1 LGASQPTSQQMP
13 FQKFPK
19 TNKYSFHPQWYTRT
33 LPDGSIGYRKWLSY
47 SISYDKVFCLYCML
61 FGKSPK
67 KAWVYDGVSRWKDGN
82 HMLTFHETSSIHI
95 AASIDAT
102 IHEKCSPIL
111 PALEEKKKIDVQ
123 TNRVVVKQLID
134 ITLFLGKHGL
144 AFRGHK
150 EKWTDSVRGNFKDLV
165 ILLAEYSP
173 VLSSYITLLKDK
185 GKSMTSL
192 ISWQRQNQL
201 IDAISNS
208 INNSILQE
216 VKNACVFSISIDT
229 TFDISRQEQV
239 SFIVRYVDESNG
251 MIYERLLAM
260 CSTASTKSETL
271 FNIFKEV
278 FNKTCLDWKKNLIGQ
293 SYDGAANMRGEYN
306 GLQVKIKNENP
317 HAVYI
322 WCWAHRLN
330 LVVEQGVAS
339 CLEAVDFFGILGKV
353 FDFICSSKNRVF
365 LFDKNQKMRNPKL
378 PVRRLKRVTTTRWSS
393 HSTALGTI
401 LLTWESLVDT
411 LEDIWTSEA
420 SSDASSFLSYFQSER
435 FLYTCF
441 LFKHIF
447 SILDPLSKTFQA
459 KDVDLITATS
469 MIRSKKEQL
478 LKLREDFKS
487 IAIEVKQ
494 FIENHKDEHFTPLP
508 QKRTRKRKM
517 MPGEQAIDEPISDP
531 LTNFKYHTFYV
542 VLDIIYSQISQ
553 KFNESTLSIFKDLS
567 LITKKRILEIKTDNK
582 KLPSDA
588 FEGVASIYSKY
599 FNAEILRT
607 EFIWLVSCFSDLEK
621 TICLPK
627 YLHKDNKTYSDSES
641 HNSDSESDE
650 ELILKDHIE
659 DFTNSSSLIYIFKLI
674 CSSNIRFTLPNIYML
689 VKIAVTLPVSS
700 ASTERSFSKLKLVK
714 TRLRSTMAESRLEGL
729 MRIACEQDIEI
740 NTDSVI
746 NNFAKN
752 SSQLLKLL
760 T

>member
-1 LGASQPTSQQMP
+1 MKLPL
-13 FQKFPK
+13 
-19 TNKYSFHPQWYTRT
+19 YT
-33 LPDGSIGYRKWLSY
+33 L
-47 SISYDKVFCLYCML
+47 
-61 FGKSPK
+61 
-67 KAWVYDGVSRWKDGN
+67 
-82 HMLTFHETSSIHI
+82 HI

-111 PALEEKKKIDVQ
+111 PALEEKKKFDVQ
-123 TNRVVVKQLID
+123 NNRLVVKQLID
-134 ITLFLGKHGL
+134 ITLFVGKHGL

-165 ILLAEYSP
+165 VLLAEYSP

-185 GKSMTSL
+185 GKSITSL

-208 INNSILQE
+208 INNSISQE
-216 VKNACVFSISIDT
+216 VEAACIFSISVET

-260 CSTASTKSETL
+260 SSTASTKSETL

-278 FNKTCLDWKKNLIGQ
+278 FNKTCLNWKKHLIGQ

-306 GLQVKIKNENP
+306 GLQFKIKNENP
-317 HAVYI
+317 HAIYI

-365 LFDKNQKMRNPKL
+365 LFEKNQKIRNPKS

-411 LEDIWTSEA
+411 LEDLRTSEA

-447 SILDPLSKTFQA
+447 SVLDPLSKTFQA
-459 KDVDLITATS
+459 IDVDLITASS
-469 MIRSKKEQL
+469 MIRSKREQL

-487 IAIEVKQ
+487 IDIEVKQ

-508 QKRTRKRKM
+508 QKRSRKRKM
-517 MPGEQAIDEPISDP
+517 MPGEQAIDEPTSEISDP

-542 VLDIIYSQISQ
+542 VLDIICSQIDQ

-567 LITKKRILEIKTDNK
+567 LITKKRILEIKMDNK

-588 FEGVASIYSKY
+588 FEDVASIYSKY
-599 FNAEILRT
+599 FNAEILKT
-607 EFIWLVSCFSDLEK
+607 EFIWLISCFSDLEK

-641 HNSDSESDE
+641 HDSDSESDE

-659 DFTNSSSLIYIFKLI
+659 DFTNSNSLIYIFKI
-674 CSSNIRFTLPNIYML
+674 FCSSNIRFTLPNI
-689 VKIAVTLPVSS
+689 
-700 ASTERSFSKLKLVK
+700 
-714 TRLRSTMAESRLEGL
+714 
-729 MRIACEQDIEI
+729 
-740 NTDSVI
+740 
-746 NNFAKN
+746 
-752 SSQLLKLL
+752 
-760 T
+760 